1 MFANHLLLKSEA
13 VGIKNALTWRR
24 EAVRCHKQLRLN
36 FRLSLRIATQW
47 SQVRIHLDVKVG
59 WVYTENHMRAD
70 PSKEV
75 EALATIVR
83 SVVIRLRICE
93 ARVPVGHSVRSASAA
108 VPSMLCRN
116 VLPPKGVE
124 RLNLRR

>member
-1 MFANHLLLKSEA
+1 M
-13 VGIKNALTWRR
+13 
-24 EAVRCHKQLRLN
+24 RCHKQLRLN
-36 FRLSLRIATQW
+36 SRLSLRIATQW

-70 PSKEV
+70 PPKEV

-93 ARVPVGHSVRSASAA
+93 ARVPVGHSRTYARSAGA
-108 VPSMLCRN
+108 VYPSIVATN
-116 VLPPKGVE
+116 VLLFAKRCGTACDAK
-124 RLNLRR
+124 LRCAAMRQNCADKSASTNYS